1 MRKIKLFSLAS
12 LSLLLSFNSF
22 CQSHTLPQITPKSP
36 NVAAME
42 KHVDVPVNLSTG
54 MIKLDIP
61 LFSFKAGDVT
71 IPITLNYANN
81 GLQTDEIPTWVG
93 HGWSLS
99 CGGVISYQQKGLNDL
114 DSRKGLFTTGKSSLD
129 KYFAGTMSEW
139 QKSLFLEDIIHGN
152 IDAEYDLYH
161 YFLPNANGSFYFTS
175 PTQVRTLPKADID
188 IKIGTEGGFNIKDA
202 EGNNFYFSAV
212 EAISTYNTEE
222 VSPDFND
229 NSSYY
234 LSKIV
239 SKNGSTVVFKYTSYY
254 IQYNRGASSIF
265 HAGFAGRTGCPGNS
279 YDGNTTITMANYLL
293 PDSIIFPEGYIKF
306 IHSTTPRKD
315 LQTLNT
321 ASKVPSLDKIE
332 IYNMNAKKIKTF
344 QLYTSYFGNSAR
356 LKLDSLSEI
365 GSTQVAKKWKFDYNG
380 QAWST
385 YPYIFSKSKDHWGYF
400 NESSSLGTIPSAPYS
415 TFLSYWGTHRSIN
428 YANRMSDFSKSVLGT
443 LKAIEYPTGGKSEFT
458 YEPNQIKVKKYDG
471 FLNTF
476 MEIPERILTK
486 ETVVGEDAMDGSTKT
501 GSFTVS
507 EGSFYKIRI
516 FYETCSDDFY
526 VNASVG
532 ITPSIAGL
540 SWSNDPTYGWWRGDG
555 IVFLYPGIY
564 SYTVSSTDCIPRGGT
579 VADKRYLYA
588 FLDITRSVGGK
599 PEPYEI
605 GGCRISSVKTY
616 SGISADTL
624 TKKYIYDDSLQNIN
638 FQQYPEYITKM
649 LYKENETLPLAC
661 SDCGDTYR
669 IHDESVKP
677 LVGPVIEYK
686 KVTEL
691 TDQNGVQGKT
701 EHNFMVSEN
710 KYPSGQ
716 PYVTPINTNWR
727 IGNEIEKNIIT
738 GGTAKTIQ
746 TIKNSYLI
754 DAPTAEQVFGIKVDY
769 STYCGISTGRAYNI
783 SASTISPETFHQ
795 TGTTEITRSDT
806 NQLTNSTGYSYTSI
820 THNQP
825 TDIVKTVNNKT
836 IRQKIKYAFDY
847 RNTGRATT
855 TEATSIK
862 NIITNRI
869 NAPIE
874 QVNIIEKSGSQFVTG
889 GTVTLYKENGYVI
902 DKVYQLKLNTPI
914 PVGSFKFSAIDS
926 ASGTFVKDVRYIPSV
941 IFNKYD
947 AKQNIIEQQID
958 NDQVHSY
965 IWDYNG
971 LYPIAEGI
979 NTDIDNI
986 AYTSFE
992 ADGRGGF
999 TGVQNTSI
1007 VTPTNSVPTGNKAY
1021 QLSTTAPIS
1030 KAIDA
1035 SKKYIVSYWSNS
1047 GLYSVSGVTSTT
1059 LPTTGKDMGVWKYY
1073 EHIITGVSNVNISGN
1088 GLIDE
1093 LRVYPQGS
1101 TMATYT
1107 YEPLIG
1113 MTSKCDADNR
1123 LLYYEYDDIGRLK
1136 WIKDQNKKILYKYD
1150 YQQQLNC
1157 NAETSR
1163 AFTKNDCT
1171 EGYKGSTVLYTI
1183 PAGKY
1188 CANNPTELSA
1198 KLNNEFNANGQ
1209 AYANGNGSCVA
1220 IPKIYNTAVS
1230 KTFTK
1235 NNCTITAEVG
1245 GDVVYTVPAG
1255 KYFSYSSQDDAN
1267 AKAKAEIDASGQAY
1281 ANTNG
1286 SCSNVYVRLDCENK
1300 SNGVNIYGE
1309 GMVTADIVLK
1319 FYSDY
1324 GCTKPYA
1331 IKGSLPVKI
1340 KNENICYNTGLG
1352 RETSNTSS
1360 TGSTPC
1366 TGTSIVVARG
1376 VTLYYGIYW
1385 GAGELDYCNSYY
1397 SLQEDTGYKKAWGS
1411 L

>member
-12 LSLLLSFNSF
+12 LNLLLSFNSF
-22 CQSHTLPQITPKSP
+22 CQSRTLPQVTPKSP

-42 KHVDVPVNLSTG
+42 KYVDVPVNLSTG

-71 IPITLNYANN
+71 IPIALNYANN
-81 GLQTDEIPTWVG
+81 GLKTDEIPTWAG
-93 HGWSLS
+93 MGWSLS
-99 CGGVISYQQKGLNDL
+99 CGGVISYQQRGLNDL
-114 DSRKGLFTTGKSSLD
+114 EATKGLFPNGKSYLD
-129 KYFAGTMSEW
+129 RYFAGTMDETA
-139 QKSLFLEDIIHGN
+139 KMFFFEDIIKGD
-152 IDAEYDLYH
+152 IDTEYDLYH
-161 YFLPNANGSFYFTS
+161 YFLPNTSGSFYFTS

-188 IKIGTEGGFNIKDA
+188 VKVTTDGFNVKDA
-202 EGNNFYFSAV
+202 GGNNFYFGAQ
-212 EAISTYNTEE
+212 EAISTQNTIDIT
-222 VSPDFND
+222 PDFYD

-239 SKNGSTVVFKYTSYY
+239 AKNGSTVLFKYKSYDLTY
-254 IQYNRGASSIF
+254 YRNSTSIF
-265 HAGFAGRTGCPGNS
+265 HTGFVSGSGCPNAS
-279 YDGNTTITMANYLL
+279 IDGNTSITRMSYLL

-306 IHSTTPRKD
+306 VHSSTPRKD
-315 LQTLNT
+315 LKAIDT
-321 ASKVPSLDKIE
+321 ASKAPSLDKIE

-365 GSTQVAKKWKFDYNG
+365 GGTQIAKKWKFEYNG

-385 YPYIFSKSKDHWGYF
+385 FPPIFSGPKDHWGYV
-400 NESSSLGTIPSAPYS
+400 NANSSSGTIPDASYN
-415 TFLSYWGTHRSIN
+415 TFLPYWRTYSVQ
-428 YANRMSDFSKSVLGT
+428 YANKMSEFSTSVLGT
-443 LKAIEYPTGGKSEFT
+443 LKSIEYPGGGKTEFT
-458 YEPNQIKVKKYDG
+458 YESNQVRFKKYTD
-471 FLNTF
+471 FLNHF
-476 MEIPERILTK
+476 MKIPESAIST
-486 ETVVGEDAMDGSTKT
+486 ETIVTVDVMDGSTKT
-501 GSFTVS
+501 GSFIAP
-507 EGSFYKIRI
+507 EDDFYKIDY
-516 FYETCSDDFY
+516 FYETCSDVTYGD
-526 VNASVG
+526 ASVG
-532 ITPSIAGL
+532 LLPAVEFSSGGFTFNHDDI
-540 SWSNDPTYGWWRGDG
+540 YGWWRASGVFFLRKG
-555 IVFLYPGIY
+555 ITY
-564 SYTVSSTDCIPRGGT
+564 SYNVMSANCVPRGGT
-579 VADKRYLYA
+579 VDDERHLRAWLT
-588 FLDITRSVGGK
+588 ITRSVAGK
-599 PEPYEI
+599 PIPYPV
-605 GGCRISSVKTY
+605 GGCRISTVKTY
-616 SGISADTL
+616 SGITADTI
-624 TKKYIYDDSLQNIN
+624 TKKYIYEDSLQNIS
-638 FQQYPEYITKM
+638 FKQYPNYVTSM
-649 LYKENETLPLAC
+649 LYNENVSIGTACLP
-661 SDCGDTYR
+661 CGNTYR
-669 IHDESVKP
+669 IHDESVVP
-677 LVGPVIEYK
+677 LVGPVIEYR
-686 KVTEL
+686 KVYEL

-701 EHNFMVSEN
+701 EHNFMVSQN
-710 KYPSGQ
+710 KFSSSQ
-716 PYVTPINTNWR
+716 PYVTPINTYWR
-727 IGNEIEKNIIT
+727 AGNLTEKNTIT
-738 GGTAKTIQ
+738 GGAAKTLQ
-746 TIKNSYLI
+746 TIKNSYEI
-754 DAPTAEQVFGIKVDY
+754 NAPLSDRINGIKVDY
-769 STYCGISTGRAYNI
+769 SGYCTMSTGRAYNV
-783 SASTISPETFHQ
+783 SLSTLDNEIFHPS
-795 TGTTEITRSDT
+795 GTTEIIRSDT
-806 NQLTNSTGYSYTSI
+806 SQIISAVSYDYTSI

-825 TDIVKTVNNKT
+825 TDIVKAVNNKV

-874 QVNIIEKSGSQFVTG
+874 QVNIMEKSGSQFVTG

-926 ASGTFVKDVRYIPSV
+926 ASGTFVKDVRYIPSI

-965 IWDYNG
+965 IWDYNK

-1073 EHIITGVSNVNISGN
+1073 EHIITGVSNVNIIGN

-1188 CANNPTELSA
+1188 CTNNPTELSA

-1209 AYANGNGSCVA
+1209 AYANGNGSCIA

-1267 AKAKAEIDASGQAY
+1267 AKAQAEIDASGQAY

-1286 SCSNVYVRLDCENK
+1286 SCGVIYVKLSYENQT
-1300 SNGVNIYGE
+1300 SDGHTT
-1309 GMVTADIVLK
+1309 TADVVLR
-1319 FYSDY
+1319 FYKDAA
-1324 GCTKPYA
+1324 CTKSYML
-1331 IKGSLPVKI
+1331 KGSLSVKYSLQDI
-1340 KNENICYNTGLG
+1340 EEDSGTELSNT
-1352 RETSNTSS
+1352 TTSS
-1360 TGSTPC
+1360 TITC
-1366 TGTSIVVARG
+1366 TGSSTFIGHGTTIYTIVDFGGGTTSSS
-1376 VTLYYGIYW
+1376 TYH
-1385 GAGELDYCNSYY
+1385 Y